1 MRESLPVGNPLSLAR
16 GIAYSNGPEGARAI
30 PGTRPC
36 RSEGG
41 RACRSESGALV
52 FGAVAAFAL
61 LASNAAWAQSDTLAS
76 VKQKGKIVVGVKAD
90 YKPFGYT
97 DPSGKIVGLEIDL
110 ANDVAKR
117 LGVQV
122 ELVPVIAANRMEFL
136 KQGRIDLM
144 IATMAYKPDRA
155 EVVGIPQPFYYA
167 GAANVFAKKNSGLKN
182 WTDLKGKPVCGD
194 PGRVLQP
201 PHGRGVRRAARRVQG
216 RDRGDG
222 GARGRQ
228 LRRRTVFDT
237 TFFAGIMGDAKWA
250 DYAMVL
256 PSIDPEPWG
265 VGVRKED
272 AKFAAYMSDVSK
284 EWHKTGFILGWRRS
298 GGSRS
303 RRSWSSSRRSSS
315 RSGRQARRSLAPAV
329 ALIVAAEAAP
339 WMTSRPGSSGCTRRP
354 ASS

>member
-1 MRESLPVGNPLSLAR
+1 MQIGKWCT
-16 GIAYSNGPEGARAI
+16 GFGAAV
-30 PGTRPC
+30 
-36 RSEGG
+36 
-41 RACRSESGALV
+41 ALALV
-52 FGAVAAFAL
+52 AA
-61 LASNAAWAQSDTLAS
+61 NPAWAQSDTLAS

-144 IATMAYKPDRA
+144 IATMAVQARPRRGRRHSRA
-155 EVVGIPQPFYYA
+155 VLLRRRGQRVREEEFGSQELDGPQGQA
-167 GAANVFAKKNSGLKN
+167 GLR
-182 WTDLKGKPVCGD
+182 D

-201 PHGRGVRRAARRVQG
+201 QDGRGIRRPARRVQG
-216 RDRGDG
+216 RDRE
-222 GARGRQ
+222 RW
-228 LRRRTVFDT
+228 RRSRAATASAVVFDT

-265 VGVRKED
+265 LGVRKED
-272 AKFAAYMSDVSK
+272 TKFAAYMSDVIK
-284 EWHKTGFILGWRRS
+284 DWHKTGFILGLEKKWGIPQS
-298 GGSRS
+298 PFLVEQ
-303 RRSWSSSRRSSS
+303 
-315 RSGRQARRSLAPAV
+315 QAKNK
-329 ALIVAAEAAP
+329 
-339 WMTSRPGSSGCTRRP
+339 
-354 ASS
+354 